1 VRIMDVL
8 PTPVSPSNS
17 TLYVTSFPASA
28 PPVDD
33 DIRDDDVVVVDDDV
47 DDDEI
52 RPCLSRHILA
62 SLSCDRKPLPRYPVV
77 LVTRTCGNVDGW
89 RISDAS
95 RCVGIY
101 NKFITTSEG
110 HAC

>member
-52 RPCLSRHILA
+52 RPCLSRHIVA

-77 LVTRTCGNVDGW
+77 LVTRTCGNVTSMAGESVM
-89 RISDAS
+89 RQDAS
-95 RCVGIY
+95 G
-101 NKFITTSEG
+101 FIISL
-110 HAC
+110 